1 MSEIQQA
8 VQSAKG
14 LAKEFRSVLIV
25 VETLEH
31 LGNLEFALAKI
42 DEDIKEAQQ
51 GRVVAVDQ
59 RLGAEGL
66 LKKTLKRLDNAGVDL
81 AAVLSSAERVTS
93 EAEIKATEIK
103 GAAAAKASDIA
114 EVSENRKR
122 NAQRAHEIAMERFS
136 VLEQAALGRLEII
149 NKELAEF
156 RERIGS
162 K

>member
-25 VETLEH
+25 VEVLENI
-31 LGNLEFALAKI
+31 GNLEFALAKI
-42 DEDIKEAQQ
+42 NEDIKEAQQ

-81 AAVLSSAERVTS
+81 AAALSSAERVVS
-93 EAEIKATEIK
+93 EAAIAGKTIVDDARKA
-103 GAAAAKASDIA
+103 ANVIA

-122 NAQRAHEIAMERFS
+122 DAQRAHETAMEQFN

-149 NKELAEF
+149 NTELAEL
-156 RERIGS
+156 RERIG
-162 K
+162 